1 MAFDKIVGQERAIAL
16 LKNLL
21 KTNRIPHAFLIEGL
35 KGAGKKRIALELAK
49 GICCDSRIERPCGS
63 CASCIKAGHQSHP
76 DIRLI
81 EEDSSLKVDVIRDM
95 QKEIQFKPYEGSRK
109 VIIINSA
116 EKMTIQAQNA
126 LLKTLEEPPAYATI
140 ILLANNGAGLLPT
153 ILSRCQLIKLVPAGK
168 EVIQSYLQTEK
179 GLSSEEARIIA
190 AYSNGNIGRA
200 LKLQSDEEF
209 REKRN
214 TIIGLTRQLL
224 DGKISELL
232 ERVGFFNDEKDSI
245 EDIFD
250 IFVCWYRDLL
260 IFRETQQFDFI
271 MNCDKIEEIRQQSKT
286 INSHKAREIILI
298 IEKNKSNMRSNVN
311 FQLNIEVMLLNIQEV
326 LAW

>member
-1 MAFDKIVGQERAIAL
+1 
-16 LKNLL
+16 
-21 KTNRIPHAFLIEGL
+21 
-35 KGAGKKRIALELAK
+35 
-49 GICCDSRIERPCGS
+49 
-63 CASCIKAGHQSHP
+63 
-76 DIRLI
+76 
-81 EEDSSLKVDVIRDM
+81 
-95 QKEIQFKPYEGSRK
+95 
-109 VIIINSA
+109 
-116 EKMTIQAQNA
+116 
-126 LLKTLEEPPAYATI
+126 
-140 ILLANNGAGLLPT
+140 
-153 ILSRCQLIKLVPAGK
+153 VPAGK